1 MSHEIPITHRIC
13 VKIAGIAV
21 IMRLL
26 VGSVL
31 FLLLNSIFMVPRENF
46 SSSMIAVMSNHLLFI
61 VVICLILVMS
71 FLILPLAFAMN
82 NSLKNVQKNLSK
94 TASSIKLIEGFLF
107 IFSII
112 LLFTENGFYKIIFS
126 IDLIFYGI
134 HLLVIGILIIKSG
147 FLNKII
153 GISLSISGLIGYLT
167 MGFFYLSFDQIG
179 FFLVIFVALA
189 IIIEMAFGFNL
200 ILINIQL
207 NRIVPDPKETVIAV
221 LNELGEAST
230 FEIIEILS
238 RRSKECKDRIPKTL
252 ITLEKENKIVK
263 KISKER
269 KAIVWSTI

>member
-13 VKIAGIAV
+13 VKRAGIAV

-26 VGSVL
+26 IGSVL

-46 SSSMIAVMSNHLLFI
+46 PSSMIALTSNHLLFI

-71 FLILPLAFAMN
+71 FLILPLSFAMN
-82 NSLKNVQKNLSK
+82 NSLKIVQKNLSK
-94 TASSIKLIEGFLF
+94 TASSIKLIEGLLF
-107 IFSII
+107 IFSMI
-112 LLFTENGFYKIIFS
+112 LLFTENGLYKIIFS

-153 GISLSISGLIGYLT
+153 GISLSISGLFGYLT
-167 MGFFYLSFDQIG
+167 MGFLYLSFDQIG
-179 FFLVIFVALA
+179 FLLVIFVAFA

-200 ILINIQL
+200 ILIYIQL
-207 NRIVPDPKETVIAV
+207 NRIVTDPKETVIAV

-230 FEIIEILS
+230 SEIVEIVS
-238 RRSKECKDRIPKTL
+238 RRSKQCKDRIPKTL
-252 ITLEKENKIVK
+252 IILEKENKIVK